1 MDGRELIP
9 RCFGIGRVV
18 KRSPWNSGEVFVL
31 DLSIPVNCVLR
42 HHRNREDLY
51 DWEYRVFLFFI
62 LYVGMTAAE
71 KNSIIEMLA
80 PMLDIDGIELV
91 DVETHSKTLRL
102 LIYKRDGLSVADC
115 QMVNQVVRPILEVHK
130 HLANYAQLEVASPGI
145 DRPLRTAKDFQR
157 NCGRTVQI
165 EIIAQNDHT
174 RQIQG
179 TVVEVHPEEV
189 VLTQADGKDISVKIS
204 HILNARIH
212 LKW

>member
-1 MDGRELIP
+1 MIP

-18 KRSPWNSGEVFVL
+18 KRSPWNLGEVFIL
-31 DLSIPVNCVLR
+31 DLPILFNCALR
-42 HHRNREDLY
+42 HHINREEPLPLGVS
-51 DWEYRVFLFFI
+51 RFFI
-62 LYVGMTAAE
+62 FYIISSMTIAE

-80 PMLDIDGIELV
+80 PMLDLDGIELV
-91 DVETHSKTLRL
+91 DIETHSKTLRL
-102 LIYKRDGLSVADC
+102 LIHKPDGLSVADC
-115 QMVNQVVRPILEVHK
+115 QMVNQVVRPILEVHE

-165 EIIAQNDHT
+165 EIAAKNVHP

-179 TVVEVHPEEV
+179 TVVDVHPEEV
-189 VLTQADGKDISVKIS
+189 VLVQSDGKDISVKIS